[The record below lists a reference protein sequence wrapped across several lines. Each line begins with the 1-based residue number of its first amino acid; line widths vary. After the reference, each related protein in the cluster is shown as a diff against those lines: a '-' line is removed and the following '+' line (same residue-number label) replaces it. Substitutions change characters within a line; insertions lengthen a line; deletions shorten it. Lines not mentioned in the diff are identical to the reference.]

1 MLDPRGQT
9 RENAVKRH
17 YFFVM
22 YHIQSVLL
30 LEPESESLR
39 ASITSTSSA

>member
-1 MLDPRGQT
+1 MLDPRGQA

-22 YHIQSVLL
+22 HHIRSVLL
-30 LEPESESLR
+30 LEPESECLR
-39 ASITSTSSA
+39 ASITNTSSA